1 MGHHPNTCD
10 LDCMFGDPPEGA
22 TLRPG
27 PCGFHWAPRHLSHLP
42 QPRGAGPGCPSGPSL
57 RPRFGHG
64 GTGWTRLLSASEVWQ
79 LGGSLP
85 TLSSF
90 IPEFQPP
97 PPVPGCS
104 GCHHCAK
111 NSPQQ
116 GESGRAFPGVW
127 TAWVGGRES
136 RGGPSQVRGR
146 RGWVAGRV
154 GEGLPRC
161 VDGVGGWA
169 RLGLSGVS

>member
-22 TLRPG
+22 TLRPW

-64 GTGWTRLLSASEVWQ
+64 GTGWIHLLSASEVWQ
-79 LGGSLP
+79 PGGSLP

-90 IPEFQPP
+90 LPKSQPLP
-97 PPVPGCS
+97 QYRGAAGATTVP
-104 GCHHCAK
+104 
-111 NSPQQ
+111 
-116 GESGRAFPGVW
+116 R
-127 TAWVGGRES
+127 TAPSRES
-136 RGGPSQVRGR
+136 RGGPSQVCGR

-161 VDGVGGWA
+161 VDGVGGWQ
-169 RLGLSGVS
+169 GESGRAFPGVRTA